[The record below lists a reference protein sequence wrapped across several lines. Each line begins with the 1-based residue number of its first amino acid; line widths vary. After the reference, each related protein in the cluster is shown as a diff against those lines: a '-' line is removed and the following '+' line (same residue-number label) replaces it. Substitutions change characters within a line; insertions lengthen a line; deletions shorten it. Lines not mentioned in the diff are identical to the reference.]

1 MKNTIL
7 QLCLLVS
14 LILLSNI
21 GNTQTVDFATIIPP
35 MEQRPKEFE
44 DLLVQLA
51 WINNPSKE
59 IFKHETKMAE
69 EDVKLAKKGWM
80 EILNINVGINPGAGR
95 VDSVFNSPADQPTD
109 RDLAGLIV
117 YPRYSVGFGLS
128 LAPLFTQKNE
138 VNKAKEAVKIIAQN
152 ENLDKLKIRAEVKE
166 RYQKYL
172 LTIEVLKARQTLE
185 DDAKGIYDFFSEL
198 FKNNEAEY
206 EDYSQA
212 FEAYHS
218 ALEGRITAESEIEV
232 AKIRLEELIGID
244 LEMAERLKKKRK

>member
-14 LILLSNI
+14 LCCLSQF
-21 GNTQTVDFATIIPP
+21 GTAQTVDFATIIPP

-44 DLLVQLA
+44 DFLVQLA
-51 WINNPSKE
+51 WINNPAKE
-59 IFKHETKMAE
+59 VFKHETKIAE
-69 EDVKLAKKGWM
+69 EDVKLAKKGWT
-80 EILNINVGINPGAGR
+80 ELLNVNVGINPGAGR
-95 VDSVFNSPADQPTD
+95 VDTVRAGGDAPNPNEV
-109 RDLAGLIV
+109 AGLIV

-128 LAPLFTQKNE
+128 LAPLFMQKNE
-138 VNKAKEAVKIIAQN
+138 VNKAKEAVKIIAHQ
-152 ENLDKLKIRAEVKE
+152 ENVDKLKIRAEVKE

-172 LTIEVLKARQTLE
+172 LAIEVLKARQTLE

-198 FKNNEAEY
+198 FKNNEADY

-212 FEAYHS
+212 FESYHS
-218 ALEGRITAESEIEV
+218 AVEGRITAETEIEV
-232 AKIRLEELIGID
+232 AKIRVEELIGID